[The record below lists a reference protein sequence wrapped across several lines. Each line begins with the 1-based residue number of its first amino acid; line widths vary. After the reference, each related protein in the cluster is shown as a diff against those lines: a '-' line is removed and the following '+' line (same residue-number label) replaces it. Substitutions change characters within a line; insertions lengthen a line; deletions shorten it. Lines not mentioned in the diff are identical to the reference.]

1 MLYGQ
6 AGKTPIMSRIKA
18 IRRTSILSNF
28 MLAAAPEEED
38 HQKDREWD
46 AEQPKKNVTRG
57 GRFFDLFS

>member
-6 AGKTPIMSRIKA
+6 AGKTPFMSRIKA

-28 MLAAAPEEED
+28 LLAAAPKKED
-38 HQKDREWD
+38 HEKDREWYT
-46 AEQPKKNVTRG
+46 EQPKENVTRG